1 MLNFNNNGERCPFVG
16 QRLSDFRKE
25 KGEPTQGPMTQQEKQ
40 QNMLLIIQVP
50 LKQKLPPP
58 SPVFYAMDECEQV
71 ACAAPMALQS
81 FSSPGM
87 AKQRMSNV
95 EDAIIKVGQSEGS
108 FEEVQ
113 NFEIERDDRYP
124 VRVTMQF
131 YKATDNGVV
140 NDDNIKQISE
150 QIQSARKN
158 ADFIGSLV
166 VGGVS
171 NRPTEPILSRNPYV
185 TPAWWNEFWLVYR
198 NVFPQYTE
206 ERAKE
211 KVFSGGRFTNSTMNE
226 AKEQLIDILSAEAD
240 PNKKPQPL
248 WNVL

>member
-1 MLNFNNNGERCPFVG
+1 
-16 QRLSDFRKE
+16 
-25 KGEPTQGPMTQQEKQ
+25 
-40 QNMLLIIQVP
+40 
-50 LKQKLPPP
+50 
-58 SPVFYAMDECEQV
+58 
-71 ACAAPMALQS
+71 MA
-81 FSSPGM
+81 FGGGSPGM
-87 AKQRMSNV
+87 AMQSFSAAAPAMKRMSNV
-95 EDAIIKVGQSEGS
+95 EDAIIKVGKSEGS
-108 FEEVQ
+108 FEEIQ

-171 NRPTEPILSRNPYV
+171 NRPTEPVLNRNPYV

-211 KVFSGGRFTNSTMNE
+211 KVFSGGRFNNSSMND
-226 AKEQLIDILSAEAD
+226 AKEQVIDILSAGSD
-240 PNKKPQPL
+240 PNSKPQPV